1 MQFQGPHYTVTLDGK
16 KLKSPDGHPFF
27 LPTRSLAEVVAT
39 EFNSQVDYLRTSSM
53 PMFGISKAAIDVG
66 QSEILKNYSF
76 SRLHK
81 FIQSDTV
88 R

>member
-1 MQFQGPHYTVTLDGK
+1 MHFHGPHYTVTLDGK
-16 KLKSPDGHPFF
+16 KLKTPDGHPFF
-27 LPTRSLAEVVAT
+27 LPTKSLAEIVAI

-66 QSEILKNYSF
+66 QSEILKKNSYN
-76 SRLHK
+76 RMHK
-81 FIQSDTV
+81 FIRSDTV